1 MYIRGRPVLVG
12 TTSVEQSEYLSALL
26 QEWNIPHNVLNA
38 RPKYAAREAEI
49 VAQAGRKCAITIAT
63 NMAGRGTDIILGGN
77 PEMLAKEIVEGNML
91 SFMTQEAPNIDT
103 DGAPLSQM
111 AFSKIKLTASSLAK
125 LAKASLTARFVCGK
139 GGAKWSYREAKSKL
153 ASALELCQSEDE
165 KKLQDLSSGHGV
177 QMITL
182 GPAIAVA
189 YLSILKDCEIHC
201 KEEGNEVKQLGGLH
215 VLGTALHESRRID
228 NQLRGRA
235 GRQGDPGSTRFMIS
249 LQDEMIR
256 KFDSEWAVN
265 LVSKAFDDSP
275 LESKAFQQQINSLQ
289 MTVESYFMKIRESLI
304 EYDDVIEV
312 QRRHVYNLREA
323 FLMDDPHSFRHRL
336 HQYMQAVADEII
348 LQHIDPSKAPRSWNI
363 DSVLAEFEDV
373 AVKHLKASNVSTDI
387 FSEVTGSSIVQSLK
401 TYQEA
406 PSTKLELSVLPGLPI
421 PGTEYHGLRRK
432 ASSVKRWLEIT
443 FDQSARQG
451 KYLKEVQLF
460 RKYLGD
466 LLIGLYE
473 LKTESSGFS
482 ILEIDQIERM
492 MAVKALDGL
501 WSAHLAN
508 LNRLRAAVNIRGF
521 AHMNPLEEYK
531 IDSCRFFIAMLSA
544 DRRLT
549 VEYLLKP
556 WLIQEGDELDVEY
569 A

>member
-1 MYIRGRPVLVG
+1 MNFMKTASCFLMHLIVFYSMV
-12 TTSVEQSEYLSALL
+12 Q
-26 QEWNIPHNVLNA
+26 
-38 RPKYAAREAEI
+38 YAAREAEI

-336 HQYMQAVADEII
+336 HQ
-348 LQHIDPSKAPRSWNI
+348 
-363 DSVLAEFEDV
+363 
-373 AVKHLKASNVSTDI
+373 
-387 FSEVTGSSIVQSLK
+387 
-401 TYQEA
+401 
-406 PSTKLELSVLPGLPI
+406 
-421 PGTEYHGLRRK
+421 
-432 ASSVKRWLEIT
+432 
-443 FDQSARQG
+443 
-451 KYLKEVQLF
+451 
-460 RKYLGD
+460 
-466 LLIGLYE
+466 
-473 LKTESSGFS
+473 
-482 ILEIDQIERM
+482 
-492 MAVKALDGL
+492 
-501 WSAHLAN
+501 
-508 LNRLRAAVNIRGF
+508 
-521 AHMNPLEEYK
+521 
-531 IDSCRFFIAMLSA
+531 
-544 DRRLT
+544 
-549 VEYLLKP
+549 
-556 WLIQEGDELDVEY
+556 
-569 A
+569 